1 LITPPAPG
9 PPVPPA
15 PFVSPVQPPFLESA
29 QITAALRLGWY
40 FTELRGRHDEAVF
53 RNPRPPV
60 VEDEDS
66 LCLGDERT
74 RDEQAAEVAAV
85 VAAAAGTLNADPD
98 VATFA
103 AVDSPPSGTTASKSL
118 LEISERLRKSAAGP
132 ARDKAWHDLEDLLVD
147 WDQAIQRSLAVASPR
162 VAAGY
167 RLGRALS
174 DVRWSLHPARFDDDP
189 NGWQFLIGPWRS
201 AMIARLIDRLTPYF
215 TDKLTP
221 IALKRSV
228 AGWAAVVLTDD
239 LVRAPGTARRLVQQS
254 QVWHDLLLGERSGSD
269 IIDHNVESLVRKPSV
284 LLLAMRP
291 FRLEIAVVTLSVL
304 GFIAAGWLLF
314 TNTPPAPSGMP
325 MGSAPAAQSVV
336 GVAQN
341 VGGRSAVSAVIAIL
355 SLFGVTLAGLSAGA
369 KARLQNL
376 VQGIRDSIDTVLV
389 ADAGTM
395 LPATT
400 WPLPA
405 EGNLY
410 LRFAT
415 LRQRSLA
422 VLVDWL
428 VLLALDVI
436 VILATWL
443 VLSFFAFGQLA
454 LRNTVVVV
462 TLLMSFLYFAG
473 QPAKSGRGIGM
484 WTQRMRILDAA
495 GGWLP
500 GTDQTI
506 KRAVAIL
513 VPFELLAVAFWLWP
527 VGWGAVAIIAAI
539 AWVAYLCWSV
549 AAHSNKRGWHDV
561 WAGTV
566 VVAATDPAYDFAT
579 VARERP
585 VAPPMAPHE
594 TAPATVSLTPVAA
607 PPAAASDPPEAERT
621 PADPT
626 AAGTARPR

>member
-15 PFVSPVQPPFLESA
+15 PFVSPVQPLFLESA
-29 QITAALRLGWY
+29 QIATALRLGWY

-74 RDEQAAEVAAV
+74 REEQAAEVAAV

-98 VATFA
+98 VASFDA
-103 AVDSPPSGTTASKSL
+103 IDSPASGTTASRSL
-118 LEISERLRKSAAGP
+118 IEISERLRKSAPGP
-132 ARDKAWHDLEDLLVD
+132 GRDKAWHDLEDLLVQ

-174 DVRWSLHPARFDDDP
+174 DVRWSLHPTRFDDDP

-254 QVWHDLLLGERSGSD
+254 QIWHDLLLGERSGSD

-284 LLLAMRP
+284 LLLAMKP

-355 SLFGVTLAGLSAGA
+355 SLFGVTLAGLSASA

-376 VQGIRDSIDTVLV
+376 VQGVRDSIDAVLV
-389 ADAGTM
+389 GDAGTM

-422 VLVDWL
+422 VLLDWL

-436 VILATWL
+436 VIFATWL
-443 VLSFFAFGQLA
+443 ILSFFAFGQLA

-500 GTDQTI
+500 GTGQTI

-527 VGWGAVAIIAAI
+527 VGWGAVPIIAAI
-539 AWVAYLCWSV
+539 AWVAYLCRSV
-549 AAHSNKRGWHDV
+549 AAHSNKRGWHDI

-585 VAPPMAPHE
+585 VAAPVAPPE
-594 TAPATVSLTPVAA
+594 TAPATVSLTPVAT
-607 PPAAASDPPEAERT
+607 PPAAASDPPAAERT

-626 AAGTARPR
+626 AAGTARRP